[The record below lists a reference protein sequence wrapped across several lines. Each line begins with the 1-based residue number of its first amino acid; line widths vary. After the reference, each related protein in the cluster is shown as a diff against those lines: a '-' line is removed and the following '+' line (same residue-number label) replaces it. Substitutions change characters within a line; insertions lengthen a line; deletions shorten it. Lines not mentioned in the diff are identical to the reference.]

1 MDESNYV
8 GGLIGASTETQVRIC
23 FATGSVKGF
32 DNVGG
37 LVGSSLSSSAVIA
50 DCFAAGQVE
59 GRYNKGG
66 LAGANYG
73 QISNCYAIGNI
84 SEPSIWTGGLVGG
97 NDDSAVV
104 SNSFYD
110 EETTGQKDTGKGEPK
125 TTAEMM
131 QQETYTGWDF
141 GETWDIDEGV
151 SYPYLKRLPNPYF

>member
-1 MDESNYV
+1 MDESNY
-8 GGLIGASTETQVRIC
+8 
-23 FATGSVKGF
+23 
-32 DNVGG
+32 VGG

-84 SEPSIWTGGLVGG
+84 SELSEPSILIGGLVGV
-97 NDDSAVV
+97 NYDSAVV

-110 EETTGQKDTGKGEPK
+110 KETTGQNDTGKGEPK